1 MGELFCALSDIYP
14 RYCDANSNQM
24 TFDQFLSFCRD
35 HDVFPYICSK
45 PSIYRIF
52 HALSMMNEAL
62 QPNKSVI
69 STRKQL
75 DQFNISVMSPRG
87 QQVTQSKFS
96 EKIDENL
103 FVEALTLCAFYDESN

>member
-1 MGELFCALSDIYP
+1 
-14 RYCDANSNQM
+14 
-24 TFDQFLSFCRD
+24 
-35 HDVFPYICSK
+35 
-45 PSIYRIF
+45 
-52 HALSMMNEAL
+52 MMNEAL